1 MVAHMAITDWP
12 VAERPREKLLLQGVS
27 ALSDAELLAIFLRVG
42 VKGKSAVDLSRD
54 LLTRYGSLSGIFK
67 SDLKTMLTVTGMGAS
82 KFAQLQ
88 AVFEM
93 SRRALAEE
101 LQVGDALN
109 SPDKVIDY
117 LRLKIGH
124 LSKEVFMVLFLDAQ
138 NRVVA
143 NEILFEGT
151 LTQTSVYPRE
161 VVKRA
166 LFHNAAALIVAHNHP
181 SGVAEPSRADE
192 AITQTLK
199 KALELI
205 DVRLLDHFIV
215 AGNQYLSFVRQGLL
229 G

>member
-1 MVAHMAITDWP
+1 MAITDWP
-12 VAERPREKLLLQGVS
+12 VSERPREKLLLQGVN

-42 VKGKSAVDLSRD
+42 VKGKSAVDLSRE
-54 LLTRYGSLSGIFK
+54 LLTRFGSLNAIFK
-67 SDLKTMLTVTGMGAS
+67 SDLKTMLMITGMGAS
-82 KFAQLQ
+82 KYAQLQ

-93 SRRALAEE
+93 SRRALVED
-101 LQVGDALN
+101 LQAGDALCT
-109 SPDKVIDY
+109 PDKVIDY

-124 LSKEVFMVLFLDAQ
+124 LSKEVFIILFLDAQ
-138 NRVVA
+138 NRIVA
-143 NEILFEGT
+143 HEVLFEGT

-161 VVKRA
+161 VVKRS
-166 LFHNAAALIVAHNHP
+166 LFHNAAGVIVAHNHP

-215 AGNQYLSFVRQGLL
+215 AGNQYLSFVRRGLL
-229 G
+229 S